1 VFTGIVEHMGAVAE
15 VIDAGTARTLH
26 VEAPQIAPALGIGD
40 SVAVNGVCLTV
51 ERADATGFEAT
62 AVRETIDRTTL
73 GELVPGERVNLECAA
88 GVDRLFGGH
97 MVQGHVD
104 GVGVVVSFEAA
115 DAGDRLL
122 ELELPEDVHDL
133 CVDKGSIAVDGI
145 SLTVAKKLEGRR
157 ITIAIVPHTFA
168 WTTVATYRPGRRV
181 NIEADVIARYVR
193 EYVRRYTAAPR
204 EARAGAGAGETPGG
218 PEGAKA

>member
-1 VFTGIVEHMGAVAE
+1 MFTGIVEHMGTVTE
-15 VIDAGTARTLH
+15 TIDAGTALALR
-26 VEAPQIAPALGIGD
+26 VETPELAPSLGIGD

-51 ERADATGFEAT
+51 ERMDATGFEAT
-62 AVRETIDRTTL
+62 AVRETLDRTTL
-73 GELVPGERVNLECAA
+73 GSLRNGDRVNLECAA

-104 GVGVVVSFEAA
+104 GVGTVLSFEAA
-115 DAGDRLL
+115 DAGDRVL

-145 SLTVAKKLEGRR
+145 SLTVARKLDRRR

-168 WTTVATYRPGRRV
+168 NTTVAGYGPGHRV

-193 EYVRRYTAAPR
+193 EYVRRYQAA
-204 EARAGAGAGETPGG
+204 AR
-218 PEGAKA
+218 